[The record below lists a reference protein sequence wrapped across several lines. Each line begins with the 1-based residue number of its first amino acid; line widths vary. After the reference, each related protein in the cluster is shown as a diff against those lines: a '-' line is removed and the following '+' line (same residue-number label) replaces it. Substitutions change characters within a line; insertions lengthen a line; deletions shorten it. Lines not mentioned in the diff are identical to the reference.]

1 VLIKK
6 ALYAPGINKVVL
18 ILHSQGGIE
27 GGLILDWL
35 YDEVPHDLL
44 KQLEVYTFGNASNH
58 FNNPYRVHIP
68 SVSAD
73 AGSNPTPAYLQTRN
87 KRAVAHIE
95 HYANSKDFV
104 SRWGVLHFTRRVTE
118 DPLENRF
125 MGRVFERPG
134 SGHLFNQHY
143 LDNMFPLD
151 PTGQF
156 VRGLADGDFMEMD
169 VRVGSGTDREGLDQS
184 LDATSGS
191 IEPEARILTSSPSS
205 VRTESQGQTSR
216 PKGDSRISEV
226 DESARTNGIPWK
238 VKNLSRLWAYCNGDS
253 PAGML

>member
-1 VLIKK
+1 M
-6 ALYAPGINKVVL
+6 
-18 ILHSQGGIE
+18 
-27 GGLILDWL
+27 ILDWL

-44 KQLEVYTFGNASNH
+44 KQLEVYTFGNAANH

-68 SVSAD
+68 SVGAG
-73 AGSNPTPAYLQTRN
+73 AGSKPTPAHLQTRN

-104 SRWGVLHFTRRVTE
+104 SRWGVLHFMRKVTE
-118 DPLENRF
+118 DPLENKF
-125 MGRVFERPG
+125 MGCVFERLG
-134 SGHLFNQHY
+134 RGHQFNQHY

-151 PTGQF
+151 PTGRF
-156 VRGLADGDFMEMD
+156 VRGLVDGDFMETD
-169 VRVGSGTDREGLDQS
+169 VRIGGGTEAREGLDQS

-191 IEPEARILTSSPSS
+191 IEPEARIPTNSRSS
-205 VRTESQGQTSR
+205 VRTESQVQTSR
-216 PKGDSRISEV
+216 PKGNSRISEV
-226 DESARTNGIPWK
+226 DEVARTNGVPLK